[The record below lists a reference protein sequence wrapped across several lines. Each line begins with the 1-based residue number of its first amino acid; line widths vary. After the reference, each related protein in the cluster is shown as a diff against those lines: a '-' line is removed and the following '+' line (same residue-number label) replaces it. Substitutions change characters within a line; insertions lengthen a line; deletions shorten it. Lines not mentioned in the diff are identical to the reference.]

1 MTLFKRIFEFA
12 SVSIYASSG
21 RLFFVYRGA
30 RSRITSH
37 LGTWGYFR
45 RARAAIDAT
54 DAIYIYQIL
63 IWPLPR
69 GPSWSAELGAEVL
82 ELELLGSAVYLSTNA
97 DYSRRRRFVAR
108 SERRLTPRPCP
119 GSEPTAPAPPA
130 APRRNRGCAAHSPA
144 AGRVSRVGRKRP

>member
-1 MTLFKRIFEFA
+1 MTLLRRIFGFA
-12 SVSIYASSG
+12 SVSIYASSVLALFG
-21 RLFFVYRGA
+21 RD
-30 RSRITSH
+30 
-37 LGTWGYFR
+37 YFR
-45 RARAAIDAT
+45 RARAVIDAII
-54 DAIYIYQIL
+54 DAIYIYIYQIL
-63 IWPLPR
+63 IGPLLR